1 MKLEDFE
8 GARDLLKGIVRETRL
23 IRSECFSEYCENEVY
38 MKPENMQVTG
48 SYKIRGAYCKVRALL
63 REKTPR
69 GIITSSAGNHAQGVA
84 YAAQKAG
91 VNATIVMPVTTP
103 LVKVNNTKQYGAEVV
118 LEGDFF
124 DEAYQAALRLAA
136 QKGYEM
142 IHPFNDLD
150 IALGQGTMVFEI
162 LRDLPDAEVLIVPIG
177 GGGLAAGV
185 STLAKI
191 LNPEIHII
199 GVEPS
204 GAASMTLSLKNGR
217 ISTVKNVQTIAD
229 GVAVATPGDIVFPF
243 IRENVDE
250 VLLVE
255 DEELPTVFLDLVEKH
270 KLIAEN
276 AGLLSLAV
284 LRKLNFKGRKVVSVI
299 SGGNMDVMT
308 MAGMVQY
315 GLVDRRRVF
324 TFSALLPDRP
334 GALAKLTSLVAKHK
348 GNLIRLEHNRFVNVN
363 RNAAV
368 ELEITLEAFGRE
380 HRDEIMEAL
389 KEAGYDAHLSM
400 TKTIT

>member
-23 IRSECFSEYCENEVY
+23 IRSECFSDYCENDVY

-48 SYKIRGAYCKVRALL
+48 SYKIRGAYCKVMALL
-63 REKTPR
+63 REKRPR

-118 LEGDFF
+118 LEGDYF
-124 DEAYQAALRLAA
+124 DEAFQAALRLAA

-162 LRDLPDAEVLIVPIG
+162 LADLPEAEVLVVPVG

-191 LNPEIHII
+191 INPDIQII

-204 GAASMTLSLKNGR
+204 GAASLSLSLKNGR

-229 GVAVATPGDIVFPF
+229 GVAVATPGDIVFPY
-243 IRENVDE
+243 IKENVDS
-250 VLLVE
+250 VILVD

-276 AGLLSLAV
+276 AGLLSLAA
-284 LRKLNFKGRKVVSVI
+284 LRKLNFKGKKVVSII

-334 GALAKLTSLVAKHK
+334 GALTKLTGLVAKHK

-389 KEAGYDAHLSM
+389 KEAGYEAHLSM